1 MATALTSAFELKS
14 MSYGGLIH
22 EDVLNELFNI
32 DPIDLP
38 FMDMCGRESSKH
50 PYKSWVQEGLAAPSL
65 ANKRVEGAAAG
76 APPPYPASPP
86 LESRIGNH
94 HQISDKVVV
103 VTDRASASDGIGY
116 GDRLAHEMM
125 IKQKELKRDMEA
137 ILLSPQGSVEMVTTT
152 GSTVAGETAGAP
164 SMIADANS
172 DGATTGAFT
181 SGIFAD
187 VASYSASR
195 GLTET
200 LIRNIDET
208 VYTAGGEPSILM
220 STPRMIRGISEYLFS
235 ASARI
240 ATLMSDAKS
249 TEGKYGKQGA
259 TAIGAVKIFTSDYST
274 LELIPNRIQQTYI
287 NSVANV
293 DVFLFDPQYW
303 SISYLQGIEANT
315 LARDGTAE
323 KRQLSVD
330 YTLMCLSQKASGVI
344 CAINPTTAVVA

>member
-1 MATALTSAFELKS
+1 MATAYTSAFEMKS
-14 MSYGGLIH
+14 VAYGGVIH

-32 DPIDLP
+32 DPIECP
-38 FMDMCGRESSKH
+38 FMDMCGRETSKN

-76 APPPYPASPP
+76 STVAIT
-86 LESRIGNH
+86 ESRIGNH
-94 HQISDKVVV
+94 HQISDQVVMV
-103 VTDRASASDGIGY
+103 SDRASASDGIGY
-116 GDRLAHEMM
+116 ADRLAHEVM

-152 GSTVAGETAGAP
+152 SSTVAGETAGAP

-208 VYTAGGEPSILM
+208 VYSAGGEPSILM

-274 LELIPNRIQQTYI
+274 LELVPNRMQQTYT
-287 NSVANV
+287 NVSANV

-303 SISYLQGIEANT
+303 AISYLQGIEAHP
-315 LARDGTAE
+315 LARVGTAE